1 MVNEQLFR
9 AVSVNYKA
17 DNEKATFLG
26 WGVSDGS
33 TVGIIEYEDGTVEL
47 LGVDEFKFLK
57 PITS

>member
-1 MVNEQLFR
+1 MGNEQLFR

-26 WGVSDGS
+26 WGVSDGN

-47 LGVDEFKFLK
+47 LGVD
-57 PITS
+57 